1 MKRCFGLAFIL
12 ICYVCT
18 AQTRL
23 QVVQDSV
30 RINDA
35 ELVIRNGSKDI
46 TGFLFN
52 AGNGRTRF
60 VEIGKSLQYTVGSA
74 IQFPQPGD
82 TSYTNFDLVGRSIKV
97 WKNGLFQ
104 YRSDIQG
111 IRVDSTVGKIIFKPA
126 LQSGDKI
133 YIEALLGIN
142 LIVDMT
148 EPTNSFSTN
157 LKLGAGISTSGQS
170 FTLRWATNNKT
181 LTDSPRVIGLGS
193 STLAGQGLSAP
204 NRLGDKIQAWLN
216 NNAINSYWNN
226 LAVSGYSSI
235 NLLPVA
241 NSGNASTNIEAA
253 LSYNPDFIFIS
264 LPSNDATGGLSVNQS
279 LVNYRL
285 IDKLASA
292 HGVPVFWGTTQPRNA
307 AVDIQQKLKDLADS
321 TRNIWPDRYVES
333 FIDLFDASAGTP
345 AAANPTY
352 LQSDGLHFTTE
363 GNQYVANR
371 LFTRWSAY
379 FQPIEGVL
387 SYVVEKSTDSLNWT
401 VFDNLNDA
409 NLVKKVYTRSGND
422 SLYFRVKANYS
433 NGGTSPYSNV
443 VKLPN
448 AGVATDPVWIDAT
461 RVLLEFG
468 GNGTTTGYVVA
479 NPDNGGKYWNNITG
493 LTGVGFVNGIEKTS
507 LITSSNQLTA
517 LSVKLLG
524 TPYGSFGVPSSSAG
538 MNFNGFTTNVQDYPV
553 NAVRDNMFVHVTA
566 GDSIFLR
573 LKGLQKNATYRIKI
587 WGARIDTAGALRV
600 LEAKIGAGSS
610 WTSAKSYNGRYDVGE
625 PADYDRAIVL
635 DDITNL
641 DSVDINLPAPVAHSV
656 AHVALLDIKIK
667 DYTPVIT
674 TGVNYADVSTT
685 LPDSTIQLAGTV
697 NSPGA
702 VSLYAWSQFSGP
714 SNASITNGN
723 TATPTIANLRN
734 GTYVFT
740 LVVTYSNGQQ
750 ATDNVTVL
758 VYPNNSGLKTMRVHF
773 SNAAA
778 SAIPGWFNVFGQ
790 VTSDTFTRLEPVT
803 GWRVGSPT
811 KGTDYWNPFNSINS
825 QDGLGASTGN
835 NSGIVPDIALA
846 NYWFNNLRVFDSS
859 APKYNV
865 IVRNLNNAKTYTVKL
880 VGSRATVV
888 NNQRISAY
896 YINDSTQHLLNSN
909 GNTANQVVLTGV
921 SPINNEIKIG
931 VFTVKVPSDNNVYGP
946 YSYLNAMIIQE
957 EN

>member
-1 MKRCFGLAFIL
+1 MKGFLAFTLLL
-12 ICYVCT
+12 ISYISM

-23 QVVQDSV
+23 QVVQDTV
-30 RINDA
+30 RVNNA

-46 TGFLFN
+46 SGFLFN
-52 AGNGRTRF
+52 AGNGKTRF
-60 VEIGKSLQYTVGSA
+60 IEIGKSLQYTVGSTTVYS
-74 IQFPQPGD
+74 QPGD
-82 TSYTNFDLVGRSIKV
+82 TSYTNIDFVGRQIKV

-104 YRSDIQG
+104 YRSNVQG
-111 IRVDSTVGKIIFKPA
+111 IKVDSTIGKIVFKPA

-133 YIEALLGIN
+133 YIEALLGVN
-142 LIVDMT
+142 LIADMS
-148 EPTNSFSTN
+148 EPTSSFSTN
-157 LKLGAGISTSGQS
+157 LKLGAGVSTSGQN

-181 LTDSPRVIGLGS
+181 LTDSPRVVGLGS
-193 STLAGQGLSAP
+193 STLAGQGLNAP
-204 NRLGDKIQAWLN
+204 DRLGDKIQAWLN
-216 NNAINSYWNN
+216 SNTINSFWNN

-279 LVNYRL
+279 LANYRL
-285 IDKLASA
+285 IDRLAA
-292 HGVPVFWGTTQPRNA
+292 ARGVPVFWGTTQPRNTT
-307 AVDIQQKLKDLADS
+307 VDVQQKLKDLADS

-333 FIDLFDASAGTP
+333 FIDLFDVSAGTP
-345 AAANPTY
+345 AAANPAY
-352 LQSDGLHFTTE
+352 LQPDGLHFTSE

-379 FQPIEGVL
+379 FQPIEGVQ
-387 SYVVEKSTDSLNWT
+387 SYVIEKSTDSLNWT
-401 VFDNLNDA
+401 VFDNVSDA
-409 NLVKKVYTRSGND
+409 SQVKKGYTRSGND
-422 SLYFRVKANYS
+422 SLYFRVKANYT

-443 VKLPN
+443 VKLPK
-448 AGVATDPVWIDAT
+448 GGGTTDPSWTNAT

-468 GNGTTTGYVVA
+468 GNGTSIGYTVSS
-479 NPDNGGKYWNNITG
+479 PDNGGKYWNNITG
-493 LTGVGFVNGIEKTS
+493 LTGVGFVSGIEKTS
-507 LITSSNQLTA
+507 LITSTNQLTA

-538 MNFNGFTTNVQDYPV
+538 MNFNGFTTDVGDYPA
-553 NAVRDNMFVHVTA
+553 NAVRDNMFVHATA

-587 WGARIDTAGALRV
+587 WGARIDTASALRV
-600 LEAKIGAGSS
+600 LEAKIGSGGT
-610 WTSAKSYNGRYDVGE
+610 WTGAKSYNGRYNVGE
-625 PADYDRAIVL
+625 PADYDRAIIL

-641 DSVDINLPAPVAHSV
+641 DSVDINLRAPIAHSV

-685 LPDSTIQLAGTV
+685 LPDSTIQLTGTV
-697 NSPGA
+697 NSPGS

-714 SNASITNGN
+714 SNATITNGN

-740 LVVTYSNGQQ
+740 LVVTYSDGQQ

-758 VYPNNSGLKTMRVHF
+758 VYPNNNGLKTMRVHF

-778 SAIPGWFNVFGQ
+778 PAIPGWFNVFGQ
-790 VTSDTFTRLEPVT
+790 VATDSFTRVDPVT
-803 GWRVGSPT
+803 GWRVGSPR
-811 KGTDYWNPFNSINS
+811 KGGTYWNPFNTINS

-835 NSGIVPDIALA
+835 NTGIVPDIALA
-846 NYWFNNLRVFDSS
+846 NYWFNNLRVFDS
-859 APKYNV
+859 ATANYNV
-865 IVRNLNNAKTYTVKL
+865 AVRNLNNAKTYTVKII
-880 VGSRATVV
+880 GSRATVANV
-888 NNQRISAY
+888 QRISAY
-896 YINDSTQHLLNSN
+896 YVNDSTQHRVNSN
-909 GNTANQVVLTGV
+909 GNTANQLVLTGI
-921 SPINNEIKIG
+921 SPVNGEIRIG
-931 VFTVKVPSDNNVYGP
+931 VFTAKLPSDNNVYGP